1 MGETMTIGEAEQG
14 AGGRAGELAA
24 RLDRLPPTRTV
35 WTIIV
40 LLSIAYFFE
49 LYEMLLTGF
58 IAPGLTASGL
68 FSATT
73 RGLFGTSGI
82 AAFIAA
88 LFAGLTVGTLLTG
101 SLADRFGRRA
111 IFTWALL
118 LYIAMSAL
126 MAFQPTAAGIN
137 LFRFLAGIGL
147 GIESVVIDSY
157 IAELVPR
164 HARGRAFACSQA
176 FGFTAVPLG
185 AFLAWLLVPHAPLGL
200 DGWRWVVLIG
210 AVMALGGWY
219 IRLRL
224 PESPRWLIERGRI
237 AEAEAIVAGLE
248 ARVAVEYGRPLPEP
262 EPCGLAP
269 RQGRFSEMWRP
280 PYRRRTCMMI
290 VFNIFQTVGYY
301 GFLNW
306 VPTLLIAQGITVT
319 KSLAYT
325 VLIALTAPLGP
336 VIGFAVGDRIERKW
350 VIIGSMAMLASVG
363 LLFSATTI
371 PAVLIACGML
381 LTTFQNIM
389 SYSYHAYQAELFP
402 TRIRAKAVGFVYSFS
417 RMSQIANAFVIAF
430 VLGRFGTAGVFMM
443 IALAYLIV
451 IVVTGIFG
459 PRTSGRALEEISG

>member
-1 MGETMTIGEAEQG
+1 MRLDA
-14 AGGRAGELAA
+14 AALAA
-24 RLDRLPPTRTV
+24 RLDRLPTTRTI

-49 LYEMLLTGF
+49 LYEQLLTGF
-58 IAPGLTASGL
+58 IAPGLAASGL
-68 FSATT
+68 FETTT

-88 LFAGLTVGTLLTG
+88 LFSGLTIGTLLTG
-101 SLADRFGRRA
+101 WFADRFGRRA
-111 IFTWALL
+111 VFTWALL
-118 LYIAMSAL
+118 LYIAMTTI
-126 MAFQPTAAGIN
+126 MAFQATPGAIE

-147 GIESVVIDSY
+147 GMESVIIDTY

-164 HARGRAFACSQA
+164 HERGRAFACCQA
-176 FGFTAVPLG
+176 VGFSAVPFG
-185 AFLAWLLVPHAPLGL
+185 ALLAWLLIPHAPFGF

-210 AVMALGGWY
+210 AGMALGGWY

-224 PESPRWLIERGRI
+224 PESPRWLIQRGR
-237 AEAEAIVAGLE
+237 AREAEAIVADLE
-248 ARVAVEYGRPLPEP
+248 RRVAVETGQPLP
-262 EPCGLAP
+262 AP
-269 RQGRFSEMWRP
+269 QPLELSLQQGRYGEMWRP
-280 PYRRRTCMMI
+280 PYRARTCMMI

-306 VPTLLIAQGITVT
+306 VPTLLIAQGINVT

-336 VIGFAVGDRIERKW
+336 VIGFVIGDRIERKW
-350 VIIGSMAMLASVG
+350 VIVGSMAVLAAVG
-363 LLFSATTI
+363 LIFGATTV
-371 PAVLIACGML
+371 PAALIVCGML

-417 RMSQIANAFVIAF
+417 RMSQIANAFIIAF
-430 VLGRFGTAGVFMM
+430 VLGRFGTGGVFML
-443 IALAYLIV
+443 IALAYLVV
-451 IVVTGIFG
+451 IVVTSAFG
-459 PRTSGRALEEISG
+459 PRTSGLALEEISA